1 MRRIVGLAVASL
13 LFAACSSGSSG
24 GTSLAPSASVA
35 APSTAATASTA
46 PSASSAYVKPSIA
59 APSPTAIPG
68 CLPGCVT
75 PDLTR
80 PGNLDAGDYTTQNW
94 FGHEFTISVPAGWT
108 SFEDSTGEFGLQP
121 IGNPD
126 IQKLLFWLDV
136 YPIHDDG
143 KATPIAGF
151 DGTAKALVAWTEAN
165 PNVKVIKKSTGHIGG
180 VDATTLELGRS
191 PKAKN
196 VDPGCPVE
204 IQPCVGLYSFPQWA
218 PDFYGVAGPFH
229 VKLYAADAMW
239 GRQKHAIYAV
249 VDAATDDI
257 YADLAPIATKMIEE
271 ARLPLGVEGA
281 G

>member
-80 PGNLDAGDYTTQNW
+80 PGDLQQGDYTTQNW
-94 FGHEFTISVPAGWT
+94 FGHQFTINVPAGWT
-108 SFEDSTGEFGLQP
+108 SFEDSTGEFGLRPKASEDRQ
-121 IGNPD
+121 
-126 IQKLLFWLDV
+126 LMFWLDV
-136 YPIHDDG
+136 YPIVDDG
-143 KATPIAGF
+143 LGHPIDGF
-151 DGTAKALVAWTEAN
+151 DGTAKSLVAWIEAD
-165 PNVKVIKKSTGHIGG
+165 PNVEIIKKTTDHIGP

-196 VDPGCPVE
+196 LDPGCPPE
-204 IQPCVGLYSFPQWA
+204 ARPCVGLFSFPQW
-218 PDFYGVAGPFH
+218 DGFYSVGGPFH
-229 VKLYAADAMW
+229 IKIYAADATW
-239 GRQKHAIYAV
+239 GGEKHAVYAV
-249 VDAATDDI
+249 IDANDVSI
-257 YADLAPIATKMIEE
+257 YADFAPVATKMIEK
-271 ARLPLGVEGA
+271 ARLPLGVESA
-281 G
+281 T

>member
-13 LFAACSSGSSG
+13 LVGACSSSTGGSAP
-24 GTSLAPSASVA
+24 TAPPAPSAS
-35 APSTAATASTA
+35 TAAVTSTA
-46 PSASSAYVKPSIA
+46 PSLAAASDK
-59 APSPTAIPG
+59 PSPTPIPG
-68 CLPGCVT
+68 CLPGCVN

-143 KATPIAGF
+143 NATPIAGF
-151 DGTAKALVAWTEAN
+151 DGTAKSLVAWTEAN
-165 PNVKVIKKSTGHIGG
+165 PNVKVIKKSTDHIGS

-191 PKAKN
+191 PEAKN

-204 IQPCVGLYSFPQWA
+204 ILPCVGLYSFPQWT

-229 VKLYAADAMW
+229 VKLYAADAIW
-239 GRQKHAIYAV
+239 GGQKHAIYAV

>member
-13 LFAACSSGSSG
+13 LVGACSSSAGGSAA
-24 GTSLAPSASVA
+24 TAPPAPSAS
-35 APSTAATASTA
+35 TAAVTSTA
-46 PSASSAYVKPSIA
+46 PSLAAASDK
-59 APSPTAIPG
+59 PSPTPIPG
-68 CLPGCVT
+68 CLPGCVN

-80 PGNLDAGDYTTQNW
+80 PGNLEAGDYTTQNW

-143 KATPIAGF
+143 SATPIAGF
-151 DGTAKALVAWTEAN
+151 DGTAKSLVAWTEAN

-239 GRQKHAIYAV
+239 GGQKHAIYAV
-249 VDAATDDI
+249 VDAASDDI